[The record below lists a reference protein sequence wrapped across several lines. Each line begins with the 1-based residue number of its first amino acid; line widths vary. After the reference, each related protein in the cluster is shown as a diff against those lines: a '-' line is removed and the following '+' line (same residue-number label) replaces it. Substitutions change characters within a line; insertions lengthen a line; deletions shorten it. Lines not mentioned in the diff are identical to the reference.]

1 MDGIATKA
9 DIQNAMLELERFKN
23 DLCTLRAVSPNLAR
37 MSWTLT
43 SEDCNLFSLH
53 EMLVSPNQMFAKASN
68 FDDFKKKVE
77 DRLWETVKSGILK
90 VVGAKHFL
98 GVHNFLA
105 SGGGDSS
112 VEAFNKMLAD
122 KPPQADMS
130 TVEAAVVT
138 GRSFVATV

>member
-1 MDGIATKA
+1 MDGIATNA
-9 DIQNAMLELERFKN
+9 EIQGAMLEFERVKN
-23 DLCTLRAVSPNLAR
+23 DVCTLRAVSPNLAR

-53 EMLVSPNQMFAKASN
+53 EMLVSPNRMFAKAPN

-77 DRLWETVKSGILK
+77 DRLWETVKSGILE

-98 GVHNFLA
+98 GVHNLLA

-112 VEAFNKMLAD
+112 VEAFKDARRQAA
-122 KPPQADMS
+122 QADMS

-138 GRSFVATV
+138 GRSLVATV